1 MIIIGRGAKQY
12 FKEIADTAS
21 EMRADKLAF
30 DSGLAVRK
38 GIEW

>member
-12 FKEIADTAS
+12 LKEIADTAS
-21 EMRADKLAF
+21 EMCADKHAF
-30 DSGLAVRK
+30 DSGPAARK